1 MHALLGEKL
10 PEYMVPAIF
19 HWRESLPLTANSKID
34 IKALRAL
41 AAELVVGEGEGFQA
55 PLTPT
60 ELTLAAAFAKVLG
73 VEPDEIGR
81 HDHFFDRGGSSLSA
95 VKLAIATGRIVSIK
109 DITRRPVLAELATL
123 VDGRSERRT
132 GAELQAPDPPNNP
145 TAIASEGNVR

>member
-1 MHALLGEKL
+1 M
-10 PEYMVPAIF
+10 
-19 HWRESLPLTANSKID
+19 
-34 IKALRAL
+34 
-41 AAELVVGEGEGFQA
+41 
-55 PLTPT
+55 
-60 ELTLAAAFAKVLG
+60 
-73 VEPDEIGR
+73 EPDEIGR

-109 DITRRPVLAELATL
+109 DITRHPVLAELATL